1 MLIKNMIED
10 LGTPG
15 DEPIP
20 IMNVSDPTSHLS
32 DRPRSSTKD

>member
-10 LGTPG
+10 LGNPG

-20 IMNVSDPTSHLS
+20 IMNVSDLTISYA
-32 DRPRSSTKD
+32 

>member
-20 IMNVSDPTSHLS
+20 IMNVSHALPTSTPKNPTH
-32 DRPRSSTKD
+32 

>member
-20 IMNVSDPTSHLS
+20 IMNVRHSSYPPHFQF
-32 DRPRSSTKD
+32 PR